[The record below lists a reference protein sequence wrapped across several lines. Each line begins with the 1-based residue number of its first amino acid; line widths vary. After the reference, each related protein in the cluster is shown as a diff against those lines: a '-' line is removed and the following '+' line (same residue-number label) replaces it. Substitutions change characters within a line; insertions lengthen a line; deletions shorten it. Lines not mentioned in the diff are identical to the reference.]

1 MHDAS
6 CINPIN
12 QPLRGNKMA
21 ELQQMMFYED
31 LIIALIYFIGFGGL
45 LLIGGSFEAA
55 GNLILKWVRGRH
67 GR

>member
-1 MHDAS
+1 
-6 CINPIN
+6 
-12 QPLRGNKMA
+12 MA
-21 ELQQMMFYED
+21 ELQRMMFYED

-55 GNLILKWVRGRH
+55 GNLILKWVRSRH

>member
-1 MHDAS
+1 
-6 CINPIN
+6 
-12 QPLRGNKMA
+12 MA

-45 LLIGGSFEAA
+45 LLIGGSLEAA

>member
-1 MHDAS
+1 MHPAS
-6 CINPIN
+6 IQSTNLCEVT
-12 QPLRGNKMA
+12 KMA

-55 GNLILKWVRGRH
+55 GNLILKWVRGRR